1 MTSSKEM
8 LTSAVGFLVRFRMQ
22 QDWSEEENAP
32 GIDHISI

>member
-22 QDWSEEENAP
+22 QDWSEENAP